1 MQNILESDLVSNL
14 VPSLVSAIIA
24 LIGVIYSL
32 RRSTSE
38 NVKRMEQALNAYK
51 SELSRKVYV
60 SSKRVDIEFEIFQKL
75 NNNCREIFQLMQR
88 LYPDKLITFRINYS
102 DKTYLNDL
110 ALKIRDLELEI
121 NNSRVF
127 ILDEIISLYIGL
139 FEDAEA
145 FFVAAEK
152 HNLCWDE
159 TKEDHIRKT
168 ELRNTAYELR
178 LKFEENWIE
187 SSEKVKEYL
196 IEKELISFH

>member
-1 MQNILESDLVSNL
+1 MQNILDSNLFSALVS
-14 VPSLVSAIIA
+14 STIA
-24 LIGVIYSL
+24 LIGVMYSI

-38 NVKRMEQALNAYK
+38 TAKRMEQALSVYK

-88 LYPDKLITFRINYS
+88 LYPDKLSTFRINYS
-102 DKTYLNDL
+102 DKPDLNDL

-121 NNSRVF
+121 NNSRAF
-127 ILDEIISLYIGL
+127 IFDEIMSLYIGL
-139 FEDAEA
+139 FKNAEA
-145 FFVAAEK
+145 FFVAAEN

-168 ELRNTAYELR
+168 ELRDAAYELR

-196 IEKELISFH
+196 IEKELIIST